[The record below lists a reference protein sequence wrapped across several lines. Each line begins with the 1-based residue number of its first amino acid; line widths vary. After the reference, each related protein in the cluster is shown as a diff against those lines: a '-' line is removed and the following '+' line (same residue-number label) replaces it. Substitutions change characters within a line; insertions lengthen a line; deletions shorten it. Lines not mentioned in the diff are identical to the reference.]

1 MSWAVLEK
9 IGLHF
14 IQRLVTQGN
23 VKIGKFLNMVQSR
36 PLFVYFRP
44 FHITIQ
50 IEKTERRCCVW
61 DSNSE
66 PQNGKCRW
74 IHWAMPPPKKKFPT
88 TRCPHT
94 EGGLCRAKNLKGQ
107 KLVDQFPRVR
117 PLEALFNLDGSVVR
131 NYSGHAK
138 LSDWPEHHL
147 NSNLSYKT

>member
-50 IEKTERRCCVW
+50 IEKTERRYCVW

-74 IHWAMPPPKKKFPT
+74 IH
-88 TRCPHT
+88 
-94 EGGLCRAKNLKGQ
+94 
-107 KLVDQFPRVR
+107 
-117 PLEALFNLDGSVVR
+117 
-131 NYSGHAK
+131 
-138 LSDWPEHHL
+138 
-147 NSNLSYKT
+147 

>member
-50 IEKTERRCCVW
+50 IEKTERRCCAH
-61 DSNSE
+61 SGFK
-66 PQNGKCRW
+66 PQVYDCTYIQIVDTLYSRYY
-74 IHWAMPPPKKKFPT
+74 IFPFMKS
-88 TRCPHT
+88 PSDDDMHT
-94 EGGLCRAKNLKGQ
+94 WRK
-107 KLVDQFPRVR
+107 D
-117 PLEALFNLDGSVVR
+117 
-131 NYSGHAK
+131 
-138 LSDWPEHHL
+138 
-147 NSNLSYKT
+147 T